1 MNIKELIEW
10 RPDCFFCHEELSI
23 FPVIGGATAGF
34 SINNNYFR
42 IKSKFLNFQVHI
54 ETGEVVDLQEDDIT
68 TNDLINKTQLK
79 ITCKCLSCKENGY
92 LYEYSG
98 SMSLSPMLNK
108 QLFTFREKVAV
119 ANKWLFSQVRN
130 CNGQWGIIK
139 TFRKN
144 DDIQPPK
151 SKYELVGDYITTP
164 FFDLK
169 KITPEK
175 LEHRL
180 KTYIVFS

>member
-1 MNIKELIEW
+1 MNIKELMEW
-10 RPDCFFCHEELSI
+10 RQDCFFCHEELTV
-23 FPVIGGATAGF
+23 FPVIGGVTAQF
-34 SINNNYFR
+34 SIINNYFK
-42 IKSKFLNFQVHI
+42 IKSRFLNFQIHI

-68 TNDLINKTQLK
+68 ANDLINRTRLK
-79 ITCKCLSCKENGY
+79 ITCKCLSCRDNGR

-98 SMSLSPMLNK
+98 NMSLSPLLNK
-108 QLFTFREKVAV
+108 QTFTFREKVAIT
-119 ANKWLFSQVRN
+119 NKWLFSQIKN
-130 CNGQWGIIK
+130 YNDQWGIIK

-144 DDIQPPK
+144 DDILPPK

-169 KITPEK
+169 KLTPEK